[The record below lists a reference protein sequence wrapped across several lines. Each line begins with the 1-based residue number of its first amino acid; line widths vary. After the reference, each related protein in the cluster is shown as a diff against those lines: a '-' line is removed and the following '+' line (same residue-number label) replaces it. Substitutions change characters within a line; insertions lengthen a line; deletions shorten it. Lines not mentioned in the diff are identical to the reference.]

1 MKNTLLSALLTV
13 IAAIG
18 MLVVGCKTTDWGAV
32 ITPARV
38 QSVTALGAYLGG
50 REIVKQ
56 GNADQL
62 RQAVQALTAL
72 QAAGNFD
79 GPAIVSILEAT
90 DLKDKLETSEGILIL
105 GTVLSF
111 SDLWTGHTVEIVES
125 EYYQAVVAGLIR
137 GFDLALGPS
146 MASVRTADPIAAKL
160 LDEAIATRPKKR

>member
-1 MKNTLLSALLTV
+1 M
-13 IAAIG
+13 
-18 MLVVGCKTTDWGAV
+18 KTTLTAAV
-32 ITPARV
+32 IGITLMTGCTTTPDIGAIATPARIEA
-38 QSVTALGAYLGG
+38 VTALGAYLGG

-72 QAAGNFD
+72 QAAGNID

-146 MASVRTADPIAAKL
+146 MASVRIADPIAARL
-160 LDEAIATRPKKR
+160 LDEAIATRPKH

>member
-1 MKNTLLSALLTV
+1 MMRALLMA
-13 IAAIG
+13 IAALSL
-18 MLVVGCKTTDWGAV
+18 LVVGCKTTDWGAV

-50 REIVKQ
+50 KEIVKQ

-72 QAAGNFD
+72 QAAGNID
-79 GPAIVSILEAT
+79 GPAIVAILEAT
-90 DLKDKLETSEGILIL
+90 DLKDKLETTEGVLIL

-111 SDLWTGHTVEIVES
+111 SDLWAGHTLQIVES

-137 GFDLALGPS
+137 GFDLALGPGR
-146 MASVRTADPIAAKL
+146 AAVLLFTDPIEAKL

>member
-1 MKNTLLSALLTV
+1 M
-13 IAAIG
+13 
-18 MLVVGCKTTDWGAV
+18 
-32 ITPARV
+32 
-38 QSVTALGAYLGG
+38 
-50 REIVKQ
+50 
-56 GNADQL
+56 
-62 RQAVQALTAL
+62 
-72 QAAGNFD
+72 QAAGNID

>member
-1 MKNTLLSALLTV
+1 MMRALLTA

-18 MLVVGCKTTDWGAV
+18 LLVVGCKTTDWGAV

-50 REIVKQ
+50 KEIVKN
-56 GNADQL
+56 GNEAEL

-72 QAAGNFD
+72 QAAGNID
-79 GPAIVSILEAT
+79 GPAIVSILEAAGIG
-90 DLKDKLETSEGILIL
+90 DKLETVEGILIL
-105 GTVLSF
+105 EGTLSF
-111 SDLWTGHTVEIVES
+111 ADLWVDHTLPIVES

-146 MASVRTADPIAAKL
+146 MASVLTADPIAAKL
-160 LDEAIATRPKKR
+160 LDEAIAARPKKN